1 MVETGG
7 KQHRVVPGDSL
18 NVELLAVE
26 EGSTVELERVLLV
39 GEGDK
44 ILVGSPTIDGA
55 KVFAKVNNH
64 GRGKKI
70 LVYRYKSKA
79 RYSNKLGHR
88 QHFTNITIERIDV
101 PELKSKTTRKNSDTN
116 TEENQDGA

>member
-1 MVETGG
+1 ML
-7 KQHRVVPGDSL
+7 S
-18 NVELLAVE
+18 AE

-39 GEGDK
+39 GEGNK

-64 GRGKKI
+64 GRAKKI
-70 LVYRYKSKA
+70 LVYRYKAKA

-101 PELKSKTTRKNSDTN
+101 PELKSRATRKSSVTS

>member
-1 MVETGG
+1 
-7 KQHRVVPGDSL
+7 
-18 NVELLAVE
+18 LLAAE
-26 EGSTVELERVLLV
+26 EGSTIELERVLLV

-44 ILVGSPTIDGA
+44 MVVGKPTIAGA

-70 LVYRYKSKA
+70 IVYRYKAKT

-101 PELKSKTTRKNSDTN
+101 PELKAKAAKKNSEPN
-116 TEENQDGA
+116 IEENQDGA